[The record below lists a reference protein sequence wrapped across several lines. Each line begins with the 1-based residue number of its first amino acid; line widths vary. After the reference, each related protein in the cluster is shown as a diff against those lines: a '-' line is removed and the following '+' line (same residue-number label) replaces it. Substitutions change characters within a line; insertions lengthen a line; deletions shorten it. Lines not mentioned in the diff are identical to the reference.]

1 MAAACVQ
8 PTGSLLPASAHRNYV
23 PLCRD
28 EKTVPWASPPS
39 FPIGF
44 RFPCDAARHRR
55 PAGYLAA
62 RPWERVSKSVLT
74 ACWPGCRR
82 GGFSDQKN
90 RAIAGLFADRHFAP
104 FDPAGQTI
112 VGYYEGFSI
121 AATGRCS
128 AVPAIRP
135 SATRRSG
142 ARIRT
147 AIAARCA
154 SLNPATRL
162 GSAAS
167 SCLRRPRCTGRARST
182 ARQHAEA
189 PRRASMVRS
198 AERLPGVVRRKT
210 DMANPFF
217 ARAAR
222 PLSGRNSVQAAES
235 SAAERDD
242 IAGRR
247 SILVSASRNRH
258 RTHRNLGEET
268 RAA

>member
-1 MAAACVQ
+1 MGKPAIVSDRLSF
-8 PTGSLLPASAHRNYV
+8 PVRRSETPASGRLPRRTAMG
-23 PLCRD
+23 
-28 EKTVPWASPPS
+28 T
-39 FPIGF
+39 
-44 RFPCDAARHRR
+44 RFEIR
-55 PAGYLAA
+55 PD
-62 RPWERVSKSVLT
+62 SVL
-74 ACWPGCRR
+74 AGWSGCRR

-147 AIAARCA
+147 SIAARCA

-210 DMANPFF
+210 DMANPFC
-217 ARAAR
+217 ARR
-222 PLSGRNSVQAAES
+222 PTSLRAEFC
-235 SAAERDD
+235 AGGGIERGGTRRHC
-242 IAGRR
+242 AGRR

>member
-1 MAAACVQ
+1 MF
-8 PTGSLLPASAHRNYV
+8 PYV
-23 PLCRD
+23 AKR
-28 EKTVPWASPPS
+28 
-39 FPIGF
+39 
-44 RFPCDAARHRR
+44 RFHGQARHRLRSAFISRATQRDTGVR
-55 PAGYLAA
+55 PATSAA

-82 GGFSDQKN
+82 DGFSDQKN

-189 PRRASMVRS
+189 PRRTSMVRS

-210 DMANPFF
+210 DMANPFC
-217 ARAAR
+217 ARR
-222 PLSGRNSVQAAES
+222 PTSLRAEFCAGGGIERGGMRRHCWPAFHPGFSVTKRAQNTQES
-235 SAAERDD
+235 
-242 IAGRR
+242 RR
-247 SILVSASRNRH
+247 GNTCCVKGCALC
-258 RTHRNLGEET
+258 
-268 RAA
+268 

>member
-1 MAAACVQ
+1 MF
-8 PTGSLLPASAHRNYV
+8 PYV
-23 PLCRD
+23 AKR
-28 EKTVPWASPPS
+28 
-39 FPIGF
+39 
-44 RFPCDAARHRR
+44 RFHGQARHRFRSAFISRATQRDTGVR
-55 PAGYLAA
+55 PATSAA

-82 GGFSDQKN
+82 GGFADQKN